1 MVEPVPGQVS
11 AQSDISSTPS
21 QDIVAELPDEVAAYR
36 SEHGSLPAGM
46 QFEPGVYCVWGKR
59 TFIHT
64 RATLPLLAVDEGV
77 GFGLWVEVEPAEFQ
91 RYISAVTDD
100 AKYGSFQTK
109 GILANSWPGF
119 FQTIGL
125 PVKVMTVRMNEKVYI
140 TEVSLDR
147 VRDVLFETALSTD
160 FTPGVRDD
168 ILVLVQDWLQIGGSQ
183 AEESVELE
191 MPPANPEPTFEPTIE
206 PDQVVITASTQAE
219 PASETQFESQPEPE
233 IEAQPETQV
242 ELQQP
247 MALQAES
254 PLEQQ
259 QQVEQQMEWES
270 EPQPRQDVGQQSAD
284 QLVVGQENLQVDSEN
299 NQPASTH
306 T

>member
-1 MVEPVPGQVS
+1 MVEPVPGQAS
-11 AQSDISSTPS
+11 AQSDISSTHS

-36 SEHGSLPAGM
+36 SEYGSLPAGL
-46 QFEPGVYCVWGKR
+46 QFEPSVYCVWGKR

-77 GFGLWVEVEPAEFQ
+77 GFGLWVEVDPAEFE
-91 RYISAVTDD
+91 RYISAVSDD
-100 AKYGSFQTK
+100 AQYGSFQTE
-109 GILANSWPGF
+109 GILANAWPGF
-119 FQTIGL
+119 FQTTGL
-125 PVKVMTVRMNEKVYI
+125 PVKVSTIRMNEKVYI
-140 TEVSLDR
+140 TEVRLDR
-147 VRDVLFETALSTD
+147 IRDVLFETALLAE

-168 ILVLVQDWLQIGGSQ
+168 ILMLVQDWLQIGGQ
-183 AEESVELE
+183 PTEEFVEPKK
-191 MPPANPEPTFEPTIE
+191 PPANATSLSEPTVE
-206 PDQVVITASTQAE
+206 PDQVTEVTPAQAE
-219 PASETQFESQPEPE
+219 PVSESQF
-233 IEAQPETQV
+233 
-242 ELQQP
+242 
-247 MALQAES
+247 ES

-259 QQVEQQMEWES
+259 SQAEPPVEWES